1 MLEQPQEV
9 VMWKRF
15 RKQKNSAISTNGIS
29 AAHSLSNNHLIELRD
44 VVKAYNTPVGDFIAL
59 DGVSITIDKG
69 EFVAVVG
76 KSGSGKSTMIN
87 MITGIDRPSSGE
99 ILVGGMPVHT
109 LKEGPMA
116 QWRGRNIGVIFQFF
130 QLLPM
135 LSVMENVILPMDFC
149 NIHDAKDR
157 EGIAMS
163 LLEQVDMADQAQ
175 KLPSEVSGGQQQR
188 AAIAR
193 ALANDPPILVADE
206 PTGNLDSRSA
216 IVIFELFHNLV
227 DSGKTIL
234 MVTHDNDLARRV
246 GRTVTLAD
254 GHILN
259 EHLTKVFPM
268 LTHDLLLKA
277 TRQMQPQTY
286 KPGNTIIQAG
296 DLPEKF
302 YLVTEGQA
310 DVLLPDDN
318 GNQQVVAHLQTGQ
331 YFGEIAILN
340 GSTRMATVQ
349 ASGETAVNVVALE
362 KDTFHNLVGS
372 SPAMHEEVSRIAD
385 ERAKVAVA

>member
-15 RKQKNSAISTNGIS
+15 RKQKNSVIDTHGIS
-29 AAHSLSNNHLIELRD
+29 AAHSLPNNHLIELRD

-59 DGVSITIDKG
+59 DGVSITINKG

-157 EGIAMS
+157 EDIAMS

-216 IVIFELFHNLV
+216 IAIFELFHNLV

-372 SPAMHEEVSRIAD
+372 SPAMHEEVSRVAD
-385 ERAKVAVA
+385 ERARVAVA